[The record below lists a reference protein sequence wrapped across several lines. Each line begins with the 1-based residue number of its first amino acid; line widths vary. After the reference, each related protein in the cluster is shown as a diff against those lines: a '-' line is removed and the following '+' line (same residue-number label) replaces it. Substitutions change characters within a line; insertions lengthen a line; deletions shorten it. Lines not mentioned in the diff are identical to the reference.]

1 MISLWWRH
9 AQTVTGFSNV
19 ELGTLG
25 YVQTMESVKTTS
37 I

>member
-1 MISLWWRH
+1 MVTSRSNRH
-9 AQTVTGFSNV
+9 EFWNV

-25 YVQTMESVKTTS
+25 YVQTIESGKTTS